1 MTSST
6 TPITMSLQLNFDQ
19 VLNLVLQ
26 LKDEEKLSLS
36 RALVSSSRASKLRDL
51 RNNFQTHEISEE
63 EIIRECETVR
73 KELYDK
79 NRTCSQSQGYLS
91 CIR

>member
-19 VLNLVLQ
+19 ILNLVLQ

-36 RALVSSSRASKLRDL
+36 RALIRSSRASKLREL
-51 RNNFQTHEISEE
+51 RNLFQNEEISEAD
-63 EIIRECETVR
+63 IIKECETARQEIYESNVR
-73 KELYDK
+73 
-79 NRTCSQSQGYLS
+79 R
-91 CIR
+91 

>member
-19 VLNLVLQ
+19 ILNLVLQ

-36 RALVSSSRASKLRDL
+36 RALVRSSRASKLREL
-51 RNNFQTHEISEE
+51 RNLFQNDEISEAD
-63 EIIRECETVR
+63 IVKECETVR
-73 KELYDK
+73 QEIYES
-79 NRTCSQSQGYLS
+79 NFR
-91 CIR
+91 R

>member
-51 RNNFQTHEISEE
+51 RNNFQTDEISEE

-73 KELYDK
+73 KELSV
-79 NRTCSQSQGYLS
+79 NN
-91 CIR
+91 IRR

>member
-51 RNNFQTHEISEE
+51 RNNFQTDEISEE

-73 KELYDK
+73 KELYEK
-79 NRTCSQSQGYLS
+79 NRTCSQSPGYLS

>member
-51 RNNFQTHEISEE
+51 RNNFQTDEISEE
-63 EIIRECETVR
+63 EIVRECETVR
-73 KELYDK
+73 KELYEK
-79 NRTCSQSQGYLS
+79 N
-91 CIR
+91 IRR